1 MSDPTLKEYRPDRT
15 QGSTADGF
23 DEEATL
29 KELASLS
36 LIEYGRLRKKKAK
49 EIGLTAG
56 LLDAAVNGYR
66 KKNVPDSGEG
76 PSVLLPEVESWETPV
91 DGAVLIGELEA
102 AIKRRVVM
110 PEGMAAVVA
119 HWVLFAHT
127 HDAHIVSPILA
138 ILAPERE
145 CGKST
150 LLDTISWLVPRPLPS
165 SGTSPAVFTG

>member
-66 KKNVPDSGEG
+66 KKNAPDSGEG
-76 PSVLLPEVESWETPV
+76 PSVLFPEVESW
-91 DGAVLIGELEA
+91 G
-102 AIKRRVVM
+102 RRL
-110 PEGMAAVVA
+110 MA
-119 HWVLFAHT
+119 LC
-127 HDAHIVSPILA
+127 SLA
-138 ILAPERE
+138 NLKLR
-145 CGKST
+145 
-150 LLDTISWLVPRPLPS
+150 
-165 SGTSPAVFTG
+165 